1 MFKLSPVSLIP
12 PLAREHK
19 IISPCTHP
27 PSTQETL
34 RLHPIATGLPRVAVK
49 DDVIPLAH
57 PIISTTG
64 ETISEIPVKA
74 GQVFY
79 ASFAGYQRYD

>member
-1 MFKLSPVSLIP
+1 MLSRQVVVTYILNA
-12 PLAREHK
+12 LRE
-19 IISPCTHP
+19 TEVNLDR
-27 PSTQETL
+27 TQETL

-57 PIISTTG
+57 PIVSTTG

-79 ASFAGYQRYD
+79 ASFAGYQRYA

>member
-1 MFKLSPVSLIP
+1 MLSRQVVVTYILNA
-12 PLAREHK
+12 LRE
-19 IISPCTHP
+19 TEVNLDR
-27 PSTQETL
+27 TQETL

-64 ETISEIPVKA
+64 DPISEIQVKA